1 VLRTGATL
9 AVRSLLA
16 LLAVCCCVASTLAQ
30 EGKTYW
36 QVDGGGGAGTRA
48 VMTLE
53 GGSLRFV
60 KSRIEFEM
68 SRIPDGTEYFSGQRS
83 GNTIKGFFTHNLLKG
98 TNCAPAYSGFLDLSP
113 DGLRFT
119 LTATA
124 IMEAAE
130 KREPDYRD
138 GICERVDMP
147 TCRGWKPPK
156 PAMERWRRDCNGV
169 SAFKPA
175 DVTRGVQIHWPSKEL
190 VVAVA
195 PPAIARVPDAV
206 PPAKTVEKLARA
218 APPLSPQSN
227 TLAVT
232 PERTDPMF
240 AVLLVGGVV
249 VCWLVFR
256 NGNARGFLF
265 GMLRR
270 LARWLAITAAVAA
283 AMLAPIYW
291 LGQNRELIATEG
303 TFFHW
308 MHYNVSVPVGTALNR
323 AAPYCGTALLSS
335 PAGANPAYPTFENV
349 LAPPHWPRC
358 QASLAA
364 LAVSVHGWSGW
375 SASGQWLSGVWQWLS
390 TNSGGVLPWFGWL
403 FGTIWAWVS
412 APFVWVFSSISDAL
426 WWLATPFVQFFW
438 LVYTIIYWLLWLV
451 VQIVIW
457 FVWIVWTL
465 AVWLVW
471 LLGQALYYLALALK
485 WFAINLGN
493 YVIAIGLVAGA
504 FFALAM
510 RGDNPL
516 SEWVKDYV
524 ARHKPQPSAQQHSN
538 NQHKP
543 NTPPPPDNRLAEYMN
558 ALDVLGVK
566 DKVGFLKEDDVRARY
581 RQLSKQTHPDHGGS
595 SRMQADVNAAWL
607 VVCAKHGWRK

>member
-1 VLRTGATL
+1 MLRTGATL
-9 AVRSLLA
+9 AIRSLLA
-16 LLAVCCCVASTLAQ
+16 LLAVCCCVASALAQ

-83 GNTIKGFFTHNLLKG
+83 GNSVNGFFTHNLLKG
-98 TNCAPAYSGFLDLSP
+98 TNCAPAYRGQLELSP

-119 LTATA
+119 LTALV
-124 IMEAAE
+124 ISEALP
-130 KREPDYRD
+130 KREYDYRD
-138 GICERVDMP
+138 GICGRVDMP
-147 TCRGWKPPK
+147 TCRGWKPP
-156 PAMERWRRDCNGV
+156 ERLAPRDCNGV
-169 SAFKPA
+169 SPFKPA
-175 DVTRGVQIHWPSKEL
+175 DVTRGVQIHWPSKE
-190 VVAVA
+190 VVAAA
-195 PPAIARVPDAV
+195 PPAVARVPEVA
-206 PPAKTVEKLARA
+206 PPAKTVERLAQA
-218 APPLSPQSN
+218 APPVSPQSN

-256 NGNARGFLF
+256 NGNARWFLF

-283 AMLAPIYW
+283 VLLAPIYW

-308 MHYNVSVPVGTALNR
+308 MHYNVSIPVATALNR
-323 AAPYCGTALLSS
+323 AAPYCGTTLLSS
-335 PAGANPAYPTFENV
+335 PAGNRTDYPTFENV
-349 LAPPHWPRC
+349 LPPPHWPRC
-358 QASLAA
+358 QASLTA
-364 LAVSVHGWSGW
+364 LAVSAQGWSGW
-375 SASGQWLSGVWQWLS
+375 SATGQWLASAWQWLS

-403 FGTIWAWVS
+403 FGTIWGWVS
-412 APFVWVFSSISDAL
+412 APFVWVFSSISDLL

-438 LVYTIIYWLLWLV
+438 LIYTLIYWVLWLV

-457 FVWIVWTL
+457 VAWAVWTL

-471 LLGQALYYLALALK
+471 LFGQALYYLAIGVK
-485 WFAINLGN
+485 WFAVNLGN
-493 YVIAIGLVAGA
+493 YVIAIAVAIV
-504 FFALAM
+504 ALAFAV
-510 RGDNPL
+510 RDGNPL
-516 SEWVKDYV
+516 KDWVDSYI
-524 ARHKPQPSAQQHSN
+524 ARKKPQPHAQQNSN
-538 NQHKP
+538 DQRKP
-543 NTPPPPDNRLAEYMN
+543 NPPPPEEKSYEN
-558 ALDVLGVK
+558 ALDVLGLQDNMTRDEAK
-566 DKVGFLKEDDVRARY
+566 AQYK
-581 RQLSKQTHPDHGGS
+581 QLSKQTHPDHGGTT
-595 SRMQADVNAAWL
+595 RMQRDVNDAWII
-607 VVCAKHGWRK
+607 VCKHKKWRK